1 MPPGTLNL
9 DSFFNMR
16 TNSLKKLLDLSR
28 YLSRKV
34 KVWSVR
40 VHWVWCYHCSQMLT
54 DIFFFQKN
62 GNTSMLLLCLSWCYL
77 SLLLSIFF
85 FFFNF
90 GAFLKS
96 CEIQKSKMVDPIWP
110 PLGNNGVFTA
120 SYDVITSRCRP
131 QRKHPSTYC
140 LSSRP
145 DCRSFYSYKVMR
157 RGKESPQYP
166 PPKHN
171 DRNVLVGI
179 HFVRYRAT

>member
-1 MPPGTLNL
+1 MLPLQPNV
-9 DSFFNMR
+9 N
-16 TNSLKKLLDLSR
+16 R
-28 YLSRKV
+28 Y
-34 KVWSVR
+34 
-40 VHWVWCYHCSQMLT
+40 
-54 DIFFFQKN
+54 FFFSEKWKYLDV
-62 GNTSMLLLCLSWCYL
+62 TFVFELMLSFL
-77 SLLLSIFF
+77 IAFNFF